1 MPNFGVVMLLRYAK
15 NKSFLTSAPVVLI
28 VDLNSPCDLFKGQL
42 EITECLGVESNRS
55 HTYIWCQ

>member
-1 MPNFGVVMLLRYAK
+1 MLLRYAK

-42 EITECLGVESNRS
+42 KITECLGVESNRS